1 MACLVTSLGV
11 EVWRVPIRIERLET
25 IRLAVAALV
34 CGVALGACA
43 REIGQPI
50 DAAAVGKLTPGRSTY
65 ADVVSQFGK
74 AVRVRGHGSG
84 TVAHWQYLK
93 DTPDGT
99 EYESLRIVFDKN
111 GRMVR
116 IIDWLDSGDEEAAIQ
131 RKEAIRAA

>member
-1 MACLVTSLGV
+1 MACLGTSLGV

-93 DTPDGT
+93 DRPDGT
-99 EYESLRIVFDKN
+99 EYDSLRIVFDKN

-131 RKEAIRAA
+131 RKEAIQAA

>member
-1 MACLVTSLGV
+1 MRT
-11 EVWRVPIRIERLET
+11 ERLGAV
-25 IRLAVAALV
+25 RLAMAALACV
-34 CGVALGACA
+34 VALGACA

-50 DAAAVGKLTPGRSTY
+50 DAEAVGRLTPGQSTY

-99 EYESLRIVFDKN
+99 EYDSLRIVFDKD

-116 IIDWLDSGDEEAAIQ
+116 VVEWLDSGDEE
-131 RKEAIRAA
+131 EES